1 VDKPGK
7 SSPAPAPARPGA
19 RAEVRRRPPREEVR
33 RAVLDAAATVFAR
46 RGIDGASL
54 DDVAAEAGFTKGAV
68 YSNFGSK
75 DGLVEALLADKA
87 STYLDLGLEAVRDH
101 DVPLVDRARLLG
113 DRLSALDGQE
123 REWHLLF
130 HELWQRAA
138 RGQGLEGFR
147 RHRRAL
153 RAAVAEAVAEHADR
167 AGTPLALPP
176 DQAATVL
183 LALVQ
188 GLAAEADVDPDA
200 VPPDLLGKVLA
211 LLLAGQSLP

>member
-1 VDKPGK
+1 M
-7 SSPAPAPARPGA
+7 
-19 RAEVRRRPPREEVR
+19 
-33 RAVLDAAATVFAR
+33 LDAAATVFAR

-87 STYLDLGLEAVRDH
+87 STYLDLGIEAVSDH

-113 DRLSALDGQE
+113 DRLTAVDETE

-130 HELWQRAA
+130 HELWQRAV

-153 RAAVAEAVAEHADR
+153 RTAVAEAVAEHATR
-167 AGTPLALPP
+167 AGTDLALPP
-176 DQAATVL
+176 EHAATVI

-188 GLAAEADVDPDA
+188 GLASEADIDPDA

-211 LLLAGQSLP
+211 LLLTGEV